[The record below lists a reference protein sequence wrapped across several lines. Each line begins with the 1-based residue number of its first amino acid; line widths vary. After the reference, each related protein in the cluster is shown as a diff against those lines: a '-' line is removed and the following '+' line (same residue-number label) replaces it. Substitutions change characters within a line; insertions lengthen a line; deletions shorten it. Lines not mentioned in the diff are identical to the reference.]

1 MTNSELVL
9 LSLIAKH
16 PRHGYELEQVIEE
29 RGMRNWSEIAFSS
42 IYFLLKRLVLEG
54 MATSLDTE
62 PAQGRCPSKKVYAA
76 TPAGMAN
83 LRRGVHD
90 SLANPEPGSRAFM
103 FGLSCLPFLNRQE
116 TIAALHERQGPLLAR
131 VHELEQYPELTQP
144 GFPFHVKTMFTYSLP
159 LLQAELDW
167 LKNFIF
173 KVSKGD
179 LINGKD

>member
-29 RGMRNWSEIAFSS
+29 RGMSNWSEIAFSS

-76 TPAGMAN
+76 TPGGDGRFAPG
-83 LRRGVHD
+83 GVHD
-90 SLANPEPGSRAFM
+90 GLANPEPGSRAFM
-103 FGLSCLPFLNRQE
+103 FGLSCP
-116 TIAALHERQGPLLAR
+116 
-131 VHELEQYPELTQP
+131 
-144 GFPFHVKTMFTYSLP
+144 S
-159 LLQAELDW
+159 
-167 LKNFIF
+167 
-173 KVSKGD
+173 
-179 LINGKD
+179 